1 MMTWIAKTA
10 LKFLSYD
17 ALVELIAKA
26 LAYILEYARKNASQ
40 EAWEKA
46 KDANKKVKAWT
57 TLFEEVYEDD
67 TLTPEEEQ
75 KIADAIA
82 GCTATES
89 IYNLVTGKKAAK
101 KEAKKEV
108 KVEPKKVEVPKVE
121 LKKVEPVSKTEPKK
135 EVKAVEKRKP
145 EAKKTPT
152 KKVPGKKPAKVK
164 KSAKKA

>member
-10 LKFLSYD
+10 VKFISYD

-26 LAYILEYARKNASQ
+26 LACILEYARKNASQ

-46 KDANKKVKAWT
+46 KEANKKVRAWT

-67 TLTPEEEQ
+67 TLTPDEEK
-75 KIADAIA
+75 KIAEAIA
-82 GCTATES
+82 GCTTTES

-101 KEAKKEV
+101 KEAKKEA

-121 LKKVEPVSKTEPKK
+121 LKKVEPKK
-135 EVKAVEKRKP
+135 VP
-145 EAKKTPT
+145 AKKTPA
-152 KKVPGKKPAKVK
+152 KKVPEKKPTKAKKPAK
-164 KSAKKA
+164 KA

>member
-1 MMTWIAKTA
+1 MMNWIAKTA

-40 EAWEKA
+40 ETWKKA
-46 KDANKKVKAWT
+46 KDANKKVRAWT

-67 TLTPEEEQ
+67 TLTPEEEK

-89 IYNLVTGKKAAK
+89 IYTLVTGKNKAGKKVAK
-101 KEAKKEV
+101 KSE
-108 KVEPKKVEVPKVE
+108 KV
-121 LKKVEPVSKTEPKK
+121 SD
-135 EVKAVEKRKP
+135 
-145 EAKKTPT
+145 
-152 KKVPGKKPAKVK
+152 KKPRKVK
-164 KSAKKA
+164 KSARKA

>member
-1 MMTWIAKTA
+1 MINWIAKTA

-17 ALVELIAKA
+17 ALVEMIAKA

-46 KDANKKVKAWT
+46 KDANKKVRAWT

-89 IYNLVTGKKAAK
+89 IYTLVTGNNKAGKKVAK
-101 KEAKKEV
+101 KSE
-108 KVEPKKVEVPKVE
+108 KVSE
-121 LKKVEPVSKTEPKK
+121 
-135 EVKAVEKRKP
+135 
-145 EAKKTPT
+145 
-152 KKVPGKKPAKVK
+152 KKPRKVK

>member
-1 MMTWIAKTA
+1 MTNWIAKTA

-46 KDANKKVKAWT
+46 KDANKKVRAWT

-67 TLTPEEEQ
+67 TLTPDEEK

-89 IYNLVTGKKAAK
+89 IYTLVTGKNKAGKKVAK
-101 KEAKKEV
+101 KSE
-108 KVEPKKVEVPKVE
+108 KKVSE
-121 LKKVEPVSKTEPKK
+121 
-135 EVKAVEKRKP
+135 
-145 EAKKTPT
+145 
-152 KKVPGKKPAKVK
+152 KKPRKVK

>member
-1 MMTWIAKTA
+1 MVNWIAKTA

-46 KDANKKVKAWT
+46 KEANKKVRAWT

-67 TLTPEEEQ
+67 TLTPEEEK

-82 GCTATES
+82 NCTATES
-89 IYNLVTGKKAAK
+89 IYTLVTGKNKAGKKVAK
-101 KEAKKEV
+101 KSE
-108 KVEPKKVEVPKVE
+108 KVSE
-121 LKKVEPVSKTEPKK
+121 
-135 EVKAVEKRKP
+135 
-145 EAKKTPT
+145 
-152 KKVPGKKPAKVK
+152 KKPRKVK